1 MNIRRFASGD
11 LPALIQIQKDVLPG
25 GGWSESDYLRLA
37 RSGGLVLTAETCGPP
52 AIVVGY
58 AVAAHTGADA
68 EILGLAVAANYQRQ
82 GIGRQLLNRIGS
94 ELTQLGVR
102 HAYLEVRASN
112 RPAISLYTVAGFSMR
127 YVRHRYYTE
136 PSEDAYVMSLEMVP
150 PLPPYC
156 A

>member
-1 MNIRRFASGD
+1 MNIRRFTSGD

-37 RSGGLVLTAETCGPP
+37 RSGGLVLAAETCGPP

-82 GIGRQLLNRIGS
+82 GIGRQLLNRICG
-94 ELTQLGVR
+94 EMAQLGIC
-102 HAYLEVRASN
+102 HTYLEVRASN
-112 RPAISLYTVAGFSMR
+112 RPAISLYTISGFTMR
-127 YVRHRYYTE
+127 YIRHRYYTE
-136 PSEDAYVMSLEMVP
+136 PAEDAYVMSQEIIP